1 MKVIGRIL
9 LIIFITTCMAVFFS
23 SKIAVA
29 AESSDEKEN
38 VKIHWAFG
46 ALTGPGKNRELIS
59 INKNT
64 TLKTG
69 DQFKMMVELKSM
81 CFVYLIYHGSNGE
94 SQLLFPNDL
103 EQFNKN
109 YHVAEKYYIPQ
120 KNLWFALDEYTG
132 QETFY
137 LLVSKTRLSELEDL
151 LQQYESSGL
160 AKKPAVVLEII
171 EQIKRIRKQHQ
182 SFAAKAE
189 RPLSIGGAVRGVQ
202 KQRSPLHD
210 VATLAVEISTTGF
223 YGRTF
228 TVEHK

>member
-1 MKVIGRIL
+1 MKAIGRIL
-9 LIIFITTCMAVFFS
+9 LIGFISACMAGFFS

-29 AESSDEKEN
+29 AEPSGEKEN
-38 VKIHWAFG
+38 VRIHWAFG
-46 ALTGPGKNRELIS
+46 ALTGPESKCELIS
-59 INKNT
+59 INKDT

-81 CFVYLIYHGSNGE
+81 CFVYLIYHGSNDE
-94 SQLLFPNDL
+94 IQLLFPNDL
-103 EQFNKN
+103 KQFNKN

-120 KNLWFALDEYTG
+120 KDLWFALDKHTG

-137 LLVSKTRLSELEDL
+137 LLVSKTRMSELEGL

-160 AKKPAVVLEII
+160 AKKPEIVLEII
-171 EQIKRIRKQHQ
+171 EQIKKTRKQHR

-189 RPLSIGGAVRGVQ
+189 RPLSIGGSVRGMQ
-202 KQRSPLHD
+202 KQSALLYD
-210 VATLAVEISTTGF
+210 VATLAVEISETDF

-228 TVEHK
+228 TIEHK